1 MDNLKTSSLYRV
13 IFQSQG
19 EHCELYAV
27 RVTQGH
33 LAAFLEVEQISFAER
48 DPANP
53 VQERLRHALARVKR
67 SYIPLQNISRIDEVP
82 HETWTLAE
90 NNGGKIAPLRSGVSG
105 RGK

>member
-1 MDNLKTSSLYRV
+1 MDNVKTPSLYRV

-27 RVTQGH
+27 RVAQGH
-33 LAAFLEVEQISFAER
+33 LPAFLEVEQISFAER
-48 DPANP
+48 DPANSA
-53 VQERLRHALARVKR
+53 QERLRHALAHVKR

-82 HETWTLAE
+82 RETWGVAE
-90 NNGGKIAPLRSGVSG
+90 SSGGKIAPLRSGVSA